1 MNEHKDDEL
10 FAAKAKRLFDESV
23 QDIDAQTQSRLNRGR
38 QKALA
43 ELVRRPA
50 VSVLGVWAPA
60 TGVAVAAV
68 VAVVLWSANHPPI
81 DIAPPSTTTDLEILL
96 NEDSLEMLEE
106 LEFYSWIELDDEVGA
121 NVG

>member
-10 FAAKAKRLFDESV
+10 FAKKAKRLFDESV
-23 QDIDAQTQSRLNRGR
+23 QDIDGQTQSRLNRSR

-43 ELVRRPA
+43 EIGRRPA
-50 VSVLGVWAPA
+50 VSVLGGWAPA
-60 TGVAVAAV
+60 TGVAAAAV
-68 VAVVLWSANHPPI
+68 VAVVLWSGTRLAT
-81 DIAPPSTTTDLEILL
+81 DIAPPSTATDLEILL

-106 LEFYSWIELDDEVGA
+106 LEFYSWIDLDADAGA